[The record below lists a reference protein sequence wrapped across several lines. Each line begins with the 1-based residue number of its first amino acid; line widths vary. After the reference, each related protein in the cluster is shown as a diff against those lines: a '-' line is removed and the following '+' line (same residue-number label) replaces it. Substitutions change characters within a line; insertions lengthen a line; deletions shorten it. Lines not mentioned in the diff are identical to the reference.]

1 MMSTSFLKDL
11 PSFNKENF
19 SHFQPNSSQL
29 MRNEAS
35 DSFYHCRRQSED
47 AREVVNQKF
56 NIVLKYLQKPEEFKM
71 VPICKK
77 REISQVLSSSHQAD
91 EQHQTLAGN
100 IEQNNL
106 TKKRKL
112 LETMLTASGSSEYQ
126 KMNS

>member
-19 SHFQPNSSQL
+19 SNFQPNSSQII
-29 MRNEAS
+29 RNEAT
-35 DSFYHCRRQSED
+35 DSFYHCRRESED
-47 AREVVNQKF
+47 VREIVNQKF
-56 NIVLKYLQKPEEFKM
+56 NIVLKYLQKTDEFKK

-77 REISQVLSSSHQAD
+77 REISQVLKSSDQTD
-91 EQHQTLAGN
+91 EQDTTLTING
-100 IEQNNL
+100 QNNL

-112 LETMLTASGSSEYQ
+112 LETMLTASQSSEYQ